1 MKKILK
7 ILIISAVLLT
17 TAIVFTTCKQF
28 IDNPEE
34 FLSYWASEAVIDR
47 HIVISPAPS
56 YAPGSSI
63 PCVPSAGPVTVT
75 MKVHNPKNFSF
86 MMPNYPGA
94 PSDIVRFGDGKVKGS
109 GGAKPVYGT
118 DYTLEPISDG
128 KALKLTYTNAF
139 LKANEWSS
147 ANIGSTITLYS
158 TDGRKFNQ
166 TYSFDLEANT
176 PPPEIGD
183 ITIAQT
189 ANDRYYVLCFTVQ
202 DTDMN
207 TTIAGGNLHKD
218 LVLVISKENG
228 GTTTIPLPIGSSG
241 FAVDPANGLLS
252 SASQIIAPVP
262 SGTWKVY
269 FKTDTELTAST
280 LPQKYTVRL
289 TDKKGLSSEPKE
301 AKTLGSIPDISVAD
315 TAWKNLKQAVE
326 NASEN
331 GVITVMGNVKATSA
345 PGNSGQ
351 IEISKDL
358 TIRGKKEDGSDTLD
372 ANSDAG
378 GKAAHRI
385 FKITGAARVQMENLT
400 LINGKET
407 SASYTLGSGGG
418 GILMDGKAYLRLTGV
433 TIRDCTSKAPGGGL
447 RMDHDRTGT
456 GGGELRMENVKVIHN
471 TVKNDDGGSESGG
484 GGIALPNHAYK
495 VVIDNSEISYN
506 TVDVSAKTTHSYIT
520 VKACGLYA
528 GNTPDSKTYIKG
540 HTVIEGNGYVKHA
553 STTTNV
559 QGIGMWMQGG
569 VVTIG
574 EDGKSDAES
583 PLIQNHQ
590 VGAANDVKGTA
601 IYLDGGAKVYWKSG
615 QIKNNSGENK
625 AIFEGFSAKFDNQTE
640 HTAN

>member
-1 MKKILK
+1 MKKLLK
-7 ILIISAVLLT
+7 ILTMVAAVPAAALFF
-17 TAIVFTTCKQF
+17 AGCKQF
-28 IDNPEE
+28 LEDPEE
-34 FLSYWASEAVIDR
+34 FLSYWATEAFIDR
-47 HIVISPAPS
+47 NIVISPAPS

-158 TDGRKFNQ
+158 TDGRKFNH

-218 LVLVISKENG
+218 LGLVITKEG
-228 GTTTIPLPIGSSG
+228 GETKKITLPIGSSG

-269 FKTDTELTAST
+269 FKTDMSLTGSS

-289 TDKKGLSSEPKE
+289 TDKKGLFSEPKE
-301 AKTLGSIPDISVAD
+301 AKTLGSIPDISGAD
-315 TAWKNLKQAVE
+315 TGWKNLKQAVE

-331 GVITVMGNVKATSA
+331 GVIIVMGNVTATNSN
-345 PGNSGQ
+345 GNSGQ
-351 IEISKDL
+351 IEISKNL

-372 ANSDAG
+372 ANSDAS
-378 GKAAHRI
+378 GKAPHRI
-385 FKITGAARVQMENLT
+385 FKIIGAVQVKMENLT
-400 LINGKET
+400 LKNGKET
-407 SASYTLGSGGG
+407 TNASTLGSGGG
-418 GILMDGKAYLRLTGV
+418 GILMGGNADLTLTGV
-433 TIRDCTSKAPGGGL
+433 TIRDCTSKAPGGGF
-447 RMDHDRTGT
+447 RMDHEYNGNGKLT
-456 GGGELRMENVKVIHN
+456 MKNSKIIYN
-471 TVKNDDGGSESGG
+471 TVKDDGSAGESSA
-484 GGIALPNHAYK
+484 GGISLPNISYTA
-495 VVIDNSEISYN
+495 VIENCEISHN
-506 TVDVSAKTTHSYIT
+506 KVDVSAKSGGLSNIT
-520 VKACGLYA
+520 VRACGLST
-528 GNTPDSKTYIKG
+528 GNTPKSKTYIKG
-540 HTVIEGNGYVKHA
+540 HTVIEGNGYVKHE
-553 STTTNV
+553 SKTTYV
-559 QGIGMWMQGG
+559 RGIGMWMQGG
-569 VVTIG
+569 EVTIG
-574 EDGKSDAES
+574 ETDKSDAES

-590 VGAANDVKGTA
+590 VGTADDVKGTA
-601 IYLDGGAKVYWKSG
+601 IYLEGRAKVHWMSG
-615 QIKNNSGENK
+615 RITNNGGSAN
-625 AIFEGFSAKFDNQTE
+625 AVFEGPDATFDNQTT

>member
-1 MKKILK
+1 MKKLLK
-7 ILIISAVLLT
+7 ILTMVAAVPAAALFF
-17 TAIVFTTCKQF
+17 AGCKQF
-28 IDNPEE
+28 LEDSED
-34 FLSYWASEAVIDR
+34 FFSYWAAGAVIDR
-47 HIVISPAPS
+47 NIVISPAPS

-75 MKVHNPKNFSF
+75 MKVHNPKNFTF
-86 MMPNYPGA
+86 IMPNSPGA
-94 PSDIVRFGDGKVKGS
+94 PSDIVRFGDDKVKGS
-109 GGAKPVYGT
+109 LGAKPVYGT

-218 LVLVISKENG
+218 LGLVISKENG

-269 FKTDTELTAST
+269 FKTDMSLTGSS

-301 AKTLGSIPDISVAD
+301 AKTLGSIPDISD
-315 TAWKNLKQAVE
+315 NTKAWKNLKQAVE

-418 GILMDGKAYLRLTGV
+418 GILMDGTAHLKLTGV
-433 TIRDCTSKAPGGGL
+433 TIRDCTSKAPGGG
-447 RMDHDRTGT
+447 
-456 GGGELRMENVKVIHN
+456 I
-471 TVKNDDGGSESGG
+471 S
-484 GGIALPNHAYK
+484 LPNHAYE

-506 TVDVSAKTTHSYIT
+506 TVDVSAKTTFGNIT

-528 GNTPDSKTYIKG
+528 GNTSDSKTYIKG

-590 VGAANDVKGTA
+590 VGTADDVKGTA
-601 IYLDGGAKVYWKSG
+601 IYLEGGAKVRWMSG
-615 QIKNNSGENK
+615 QITNNDGSTNAVFTGPD
-625 AIFEGFSAKFDNQTE
+625 ATFDNQTT

>member
-1 MKKILK
+1 MKKILR
-7 ILIISAVLLT
+7 ILIMLAAVPAAALFF
-17 TAIVFTTCKQF
+17 AGCKQF
-28 IDNPEE
+28 LDDPEE

-47 HIVISPAPS
+47 NIVISPAPS

-63 PCVPSAGPVTVT
+63 PCVPSAVPVTVT

-183 ITIAQT
+183 ITIAQK

-269 FKTDTELTAST
+269 FKTDMSLTGSS
-280 LPQKYTVRL
+280 LPQQYTVRL
-289 TDKKGLSSEPKE
+289 TDKKGLSSTPKE
-301 AKTLGSIPDISVAD
+301 AKTLGSIPDISD
-315 TAWKNLKQAVE
+315 NTKAWKNLKQAIE
-326 NASEN
+326 GANEG

-345 PGNSGQ
+345 SGNSGQ
-351 IEISKDL
+351 IEIKKNL

-372 ANSDAG
+372 ANSDTG
-378 GKAAHRI
+378 GKNAHRI
-385 FKITGAARVQMENLT
+385 FKITGKARVQMENLT

-407 SASYTLGSGGG
+407 TASSKVGS
-418 GILMDGKAYLRLTGV
+418 
-433 TIRDCTSKAPGGGL
+433 
-447 RMDHDRTGT
+447 
-456 GGGELRMENVKVIHN
+456 
-471 TVKNDDGGSESGG
+471 
-484 GGIALPNHAYK
+484 
-495 VVIDNSEISYN
+495 
-506 TVDVSAKTTHSYIT
+506 
-520 VKACGLYA
+520 
-528 GNTPDSKTYIKG
+528 
-540 HTVIEGNGYVKHA
+540 
-553 STTTNV
+553 V
-559 QGIGMWMQGG
+559 Q
-569 VVTIG
+569 
-574 EDGKSDAES
+574 
-583 PLIQNHQ
+583 
-590 VGAANDVKGTA
+590 AAAV
-601 IYLDGGAKVYWKSG
+601 
-615 QIKNNSGENK
+615 
-625 AIFEGFSAKFDNQTE
+625 F
-640 HTAN
+640 

>member
-1 MKKILK
+1 MKFILK
-7 ILIISAVLLT
+7 ILTMVAAVVTTAVL
-17 TAIVFTTCKQF
+17 FTTCKQF
-28 IDNPEE
+28 RDDPEE
-34 FLSYWASEAVIDR
+34 FLSYWAAGAVIDR
-47 HIVISPAPS
+47 NIVISPAPS

-75 MKVHNPKNFSF
+75 MKVHNPKNFTF
-86 MMPNYPGA
+86 IMPNSPGA
-94 PSDIVRFGDGKVKGS
+94 PSDIVRFGDDKVKGS
-109 GGAKPVYGT
+109 LGAKPVYGT

-218 LVLVISKENG
+218 LGLVITKEG
-228 GTTTIPLPIGSSG
+228 GETKKITLPIGSSG

-301 AKTLGSIPDISVAD
+301 AKTLGSIPDISD
-315 TAWKNLKQAVE
+315 NTKAWKNLKQAVE

-407 SASYTLGSGGG
+407 SA
-418 GILMDGKAYLRLTGV
+418 
-433 TIRDCTSKAPGGGL
+433 
-447 RMDHDRTGT
+447 
-456 GGGELRMENVKVIHN
+456 
-471 TVKNDDGGSESGG
+471 
-484 GGIALPNHAYK
+484 
-495 VVIDNSEISYN
+495 
-506 TVDVSAKTTHSYIT
+506 
-520 VKACGLYA
+520 
-528 GNTPDSKTYIKG
+528 
-540 HTVIEGNGYVKHA
+540 
-553 STTTNV
+553 
-559 QGIGMWMQGG
+559 
-569 VVTIG
+569 
-574 EDGKSDAES
+574 
-583 PLIQNHQ
+583 
-590 VGAANDVKGTA
+590 
-601 IYLDGGAKVYWKSG
+601 
-615 QIKNNSGENK
+615 
-625 AIFEGFSAKFDNQTE
+625 
-640 HTAN
+640 

>member
-1 MKKILK
+1 MKKLLK
-7 ILIISAVLLT
+7 ILTMVAAVPAAALFF
-17 TAIVFTTCKQF
+17 AGCKQF
-28 IDNPEE
+28 LEDPED
-34 FLSYWASEAVIDR
+34 FFSYWAAKAVIDR
-47 HIVISPAPS
+47 NIVISPAPS

-75 MKVHNPKNFSF
+75 MKVHNPKNFTF
-86 MMPNYPGA
+86 IMPNSPGA
-94 PSDIVRFGDGKVKGS
+94 PSDIVRFGDDKVKGS
-109 GGAKPVYGT
+109 LGAKPVYGT

-269 FKTDTELTAST
+269 FKTDMSLTGSS

-301 AKTLGSIPDISVAD
+301 AKTLGSIPDISD
-315 TAWKNLKQAVE
+315 NTKAWKNLKQAVE

-418 GILMDGKAYLRLTGV
+418 GILMDGTAHLKLTGV
-433 TIRDCTSKAPGGGL
+433 TIRDCTSKAPGGGV
-447 RMDHDRTGT
+447 RMDHALP
-456 GGGELRMENVKVIHN
+456 GGGKLTMKNVKVIHN
-471 TVKNDDGGSESGG
+471 TVKDDDGSGGSGG
-484 GGIALPNHAYK
+484 GGISLPNHAYE

-506 TVDVSAKTTHSYIT
+506 TVDVSAKTTFGNIT

-528 GNTPDSKTYIKG
+528 GNTSDSKTYIKG

-590 VGAANDVKGTA
+590 VGTADDVKGTA
-601 IYLDGGAKVYWKSG
+601 IYLEGGAKVRWMSG
-615 QIKNNSGENK
+615 QITNNDGSTNAVFTGPD
-625 AIFEGFSAKFDNQTE
+625 ATFDNQTT

>member
-1 MKKILK
+1 M
-7 ILIISAVLLT
+7 
-17 TAIVFTTCKQF
+17 
-28 IDNPEE
+28 
-34 FLSYWASEAVIDR
+34 
-47 HIVISPAPS
+47 ISPAPS

-269 FKTDTELTAST
+269 FKTDMSLTGSS

-301 AKTLGSIPDISVAD
+301 AKTLGSIPDISD
-315 TAWKNLKQAVE
+315 NTKAWKNLKQAVE

-418 GILMDGKAYLRLTGV
+418 GILMDGTAHLKLTGV
-433 TIRDCTSKAPGGGL
+433 TIRDCTSKAPGGGV
-447 RMDHDRTGT
+447 RMDHALP
-456 GGGELRMENVKVIHN
+456 GGGKLTMKNVKVIHN
-471 TVKNDDGGSESGG
+471 TVKNDDGSGGSGG
-484 GGIALPNHAYK
+484 GGISLPNHAYE

-506 TVDVSAKTTHSYIT
+506 TVDVSAKTTFGNIT

-528 GNTPDSKTYIKG
+528 GNTSDSKTYIKG

-590 VGAANDVKGTA
+590 VGNATTVKGTA
-601 IYLDGGAKVYWKSG
+601 IYLEGGAKVHWKSG
-615 QIKNNSGENK
+615 QITNNDGSTNAVFTGPD
-625 AIFEGFSAKFDNQTE
+625 ATFDNQTT

>member
-1 MKKILK
+1 MKKILR

-28 IDNPEE
+28 RDDPEE

-47 HIVISPAPS
+47 NIVISPAPS

-63 PCVPSAGPVTVT
+63 PCVPSADPVTVT

-94 PSDIVRFGDGKVKGS
+94 PSDIVRFRDGKVKGS

-128 KALKLTYTNAF
+128 KAFKLTYTNAF

-218 LVLVISKENG
+218 LCLVITKESG
-228 GTTTIPLPIGSSG
+228 EPKKITLPIGSSG

-269 FKTDTELTAST
+269 FKTDMSLTGSS

-289 TDKKGLSSEPKE
+289 TDKKGLSSTPKE
-301 AKTLGSIPDISVAD
+301 AKTLGSIPDISD
-315 TAWKNLKQAVE
+315 NTKAWKNLKQAIE
-326 NASEN
+326 GANEG

-345 PGNSGQ
+345 SGNLGQ
-351 IEISKDL
+351 IEISKNL

-372 ANSDAG
+372 ANSDTG
-378 GKAAHRI
+378 GKTAHRI

-418 GILMDGKAYLRLTGV
+418 GILMDGTAHLKLTGV
-433 TIRDCTSKAPGGGL
+433 TIRDCTSKAPGGGV
-447 RMDHDRTGT
+447 RMDHALP
-456 GGGELRMENVKVIHN
+456 GGGKLTMKNVKVIHN
-471 TVKNDDGGSESGG
+471 TVKNDDGSDQSGG
-484 GGIALPNHAYK
+484 GGISLPNHAYE

-506 TVDVSAKTTHSYIT
+506 TVDVSAKTTFGNIT

-528 GNTPDSKTYIKG
+528 GNTSDSKTYIKG

-590 VGAANDVKGTA
+590 AGDASSVKGTA
-601 IYLDGGAKVYWKSG
+601 IYLEGGAIVRWKSG
-615 QIKNNSGENK
+615 QITNNGGQNK
-625 AIFEGFSAKFDNQTE
+625 AVFTGSDATFDNKTT

>member
-1 MKKILK
+1 MKKLLK
-7 ILIISAVLLT
+7 ILTMVAAVPAAALFF
-17 TAIVFTTCKQF
+17 AGCKQF
-28 IDNPEE
+28 LEDPEE

-269 FKTDTELTAST
+269 FKTDMSLTGSS
-280 LPQKYTVRL
+280 LPQKYTVQL

-301 AKTLGSIPDISVAD
+301 AKTLGSIPDISD
-315 TAWKNLKQAVE
+315 NTKAWKNLKQAVE

-372 ANSDAG
+372 ANSYAG

-385 FKITGAARVQMENLT
+385 
-400 LINGKET
+400 
-407 SASYTLGSGGG
+407 
-418 GILMDGKAYLRLTGV
+418 LMDGTAHLKLTGV
-433 TIRDCTSKAPGGGL
+433 TIRDCTSKAPGGGV
-447 RMDHDRTGT
+447 RMDHALP
-456 GGGELRMENVKVIHN
+456 GGGKLTMKNVKVIHN
-471 TVKNDDGGSESGG
+471 TVKNDDGSGGSGG
-484 GGIALPNHAYK
+484 GGISLPNHAYE

-506 TVDVSAKTTHSYIT
+506 TVDVSAKTTFGNIT

-528 GNTPDSKTYIKG
+528 GNTSDSKTYIKG

-590 VGAANDVKGTA
+590 VGNATTVKGTA
-601 IYLDGGAKVYWKSG
+601 IYLEGGAKVHWKSG
-615 QIKNNSGENK
+615 QITNNDGSTNAVFTGPD
-625 AIFEGFSAKFDNQTE
+625 ATFDNQTT

>member
-1 MKKILK
+1 M
-7 ILIISAVLLT
+7 
-17 TAIVFTTCKQF
+17 
-28 IDNPEE
+28 
-34 FLSYWASEAVIDR
+34 
-47 HIVISPAPS
+47 ISPAPS

-315 TAWKNLKQAVE
+315 TAWK
-326 NASEN
+326 
-331 GVITVMGNVKATSA
+331 I
-345 PGNSGQ
+345 
-351 IEISKDL
+351 
-358 TIRGKKEDGSDTLD
+358 
-372 ANSDAG
+372 
-378 GKAAHRI
+378 
-385 FKITGAARVQMENLT
+385 
-400 LINGKET
+400 
-407 SASYTLGSGGG
+407 
-418 GILMDGKAYLRLTGV
+418 
-433 TIRDCTSKAPGGGL
+433 
-447 RMDHDRTGT
+447 
-456 GGGELRMENVKVIHN
+456 
-471 TVKNDDGGSESGG
+471 
-484 GGIALPNHAYK
+484 
-495 VVIDNSEISYN
+495 
-506 TVDVSAKTTHSYIT
+506 
-520 VKACGLYA
+520 
-528 GNTPDSKTYIKG
+528 
-540 HTVIEGNGYVKHA
+540 
-553 STTTNV
+553 
-559 QGIGMWMQGG
+559 
-569 VVTIG
+569 
-574 EDGKSDAES
+574 
-583 PLIQNHQ
+583 
-590 VGAANDVKGTA
+590 
-601 IYLDGGAKVYWKSG
+601 
-615 QIKNNSGENK
+615 
-625 AIFEGFSAKFDNQTE
+625 
-640 HTAN
+640 

>member
-418 GILMDGKAYLRLTGV
+418 GI
-433 TIRDCTSKAPGGGL
+433 
-447 RMDHDRTGT
+447 
-456 GGGELRMENVKVIHN
+456 
-471 TVKNDDGGSESGG
+471 
-484 GGIALPNHAYK
+484 ALPNHAYK

>member
-1 MKKILK
+1 MKKLLK
-7 ILIISAVLLT
+7 ILTMVAAVPAAALFF
-17 TAIVFTTCKQF
+17 AGCKQF
-28 IDNPEE
+28 LEDPED
-34 FLSYWASEAVIDR
+34 FFSYWAAKAVIDR
-47 HIVISPAPS
+47 NIVISPAPS

-75 MKVHNPKNFSF
+75 MKVHNPKNFTF
-86 MMPNYPGA
+86 IMPNSPGA

-218 LVLVISKENG
+218 LVLVISKEG
-228 GTTTIPLPIGSSG
+228 GETTTIPLPIGSSG

-269 FKTDTELTAST
+269 FKTDMSLTGSS
-280 LPQKYTVRL
+280 LSQKYTVQL
-289 TDKKGLSSEPKE
+289 TDKKGLSSTPKE
-301 AKTLGSIPDISVAD
+301 AKTLGSIPDISD
-315 TAWKNLKQAVE
+315 NTKAWKNLKQAIE
-326 NASEN
+326 GANEG

-345 PGNSGQ
+345 SGNSGQ
-351 IEISKDL
+351 IEISKNL

-372 ANSDAG
+372 ANSYTG
-378 GKAAHRI
+378 GKTAHRI

-407 SASYTLGSGGG
+407 TASYTLGSGGG
-418 GILMDGKAYLRLTGV
+418 GILMDGTAHLKLTGV
-433 TIRDCTSKAPGGGL
+433 TIRDCTSKAPGGGV
-447 RMDHDRTGT
+447 RMDHALP
-456 GGGELRMENVKVIHN
+456 GGGKLTMKNVKVIHN
-471 TVKNDDGGSESGG
+471 TVKNDDGSGGSGG
-484 GGIALPNHAYK
+484 GGISLPNHAYE

-506 TVDVSAKTTHSYIT
+506 TVDVSAKTTFGNIT

-528 GNTPDSKTYIKG
+528 GNTSDSKTYIKG
-540 HTVIEGNGYVKHA
+540 HTVIECNGYVKHA

-583 PLIQNHQ
+583 PLIQNHK
-590 VGAANDVKGTA
+590 VGNATTVKGTA
-601 IYLDGGAKVYWKSG
+601 IYLEGGAKVHWKSG
-615 QIKNNSGENK
+615 QITNNDGSTNAVFTGPD
-625 AIFEGFSAKFDNQTE
+625 ATFDNQTT
-640 HTAN
+640 HKAN

>member
-1 MKKILK
+1 MKKLLK
-7 ILIISAVLLT
+7 ILTMVAAVPAAALFF
-17 TAIVFTTCKQF
+17 AGCKQF
-28 IDNPEE
+28 LEDPED
-34 FLSYWASEAVIDR
+34 FFSYWAAGAVIDR
-47 HIVISPAPS
+47 NIVISPAPS

-75 MKVHNPKNFSF
+75 MKVHNPKNFTF
-86 MMPNYPGA
+86 IMPNSPGA
-94 PSDIVRFGDGKVKGS
+94 PSDIVRFGDDKVKGS
-109 GGAKPVYGT
+109 LGAKPVYGT

-176 PPPEIGD
+176 PPEIGD

-269 FKTDTELTAST
+269 FKTDMSLTGSS

-301 AKTLGSIPDISVAD
+301 AKTLGSIPDISD
-315 TAWKNLKQAVE
+315 NTKAWKNLKQAVE

-372 ANSDAG
+372 ANSGAG

-418 GILMDGKAYLRLTGV
+418 GILMDGTAHLKLTGV
-433 TIRDCTSKAPGGGL
+433 TIRDCTSKAPGGGV
-447 RMDHDRTGT
+447 RMDHALP
-456 GGGELRMENVKVIHN
+456 GGGKLTMKNVKVIHN
-471 TVKNDDGGSESGG
+471 TVKNDDGSGGSGG
-484 GGIALPNHAYK
+484 GGISLPNHAYE

-506 TVDVSAKTTHSYIT
+506 TVDVSAKTTFGNIT

-528 GNTPDSKTYIKG
+528 GNTSDSKTYIKG

-583 PLIQNHQ
+583 PLIQNHL
-590 VGAANDVKGTA
+590 VGAADSVKGTA
-601 IYLDGGAKVYWKSG
+601 IYLEGGAKVHWKSG
-615 QIKNNSGENK
+615 QITNNDGSTNAVFTGPD
-625 AIFEGFSAKFDNQTE
+625 ATFDNQTT